1 MLNLQ
6 RITTE
11 YHRNED
17 RIALSA
23 VARSADAMA
32 ASQAH
37 ELTEPSAAASTTATA
52 TATEAEQ
59 SCVLWLTQ
67 RFLLLLVPHLLDW
80 LDQQSPEMT
89 RNPSKDPEV
98 ANLLQVM
105 AQQSARARLTPEAPV
120 QVSAGSKPWLVEEVD
135 INSVPAQGV
144 RLLFKTKAGD
154 KAGLVLDP
162 QQLRQWLLIVYSQ
175 WQQAQ
180 WPLQVWPDWISS
192 AMPADDSDQSV
203 GDGSGVNKSG
213 AGELH

>member
-1 MLNLQ
+1 
-6 RITTE
+6 
-11 YHRNED
+11 
-17 RIALSA
+17 
-23 VARSADAMA
+23 
-32 ASQAH
+32 
-37 ELTEPSAAASTTATA
+37 
-52 TATEAEQ
+52 
-59 SCVLWLTQ
+59 
-67 RFLLLLVPHLLDW
+67 
-80 LDQQSPEMT
+80 MT

-135 INSVPAQGV
+135 ITSVPAQGV
-144 RLLFKTKAGD
+144 KLVFKTKAGD

-180 WPLQVWPDWISS
+180 WPSQVWPDWISS
-192 AMPADDSDQSV
+192 AMPAADSDQSV
-203 GDGSGVNKSG
+203 GDGSGLNKSG